1 MTTMPKAGLAL
12 RAYLAATHLIPLV
25 AGPVLARRRKRGK
38 EHETRWV
45 EKQGR
50 GLAARPDGRLI
61 WINAVGLG
69 EILSLRGLIARM
81 AAAAPDLHFLVTS
94 TTAASA
100 RVFTAQ
106 MPPSTIHQFLP
117 LDAPAYRRRFL
128 DHVRPDLCIW
138 AEQDLWPGLVFEA
151 DTRGIPQAMVAARMN
166 AASFA
171 RHGKAAGLYRD
182 LYARMALVT
191 AQDDESAAHL
201 SALGAAARVSGSLK
215 PAAPALDCDPSA
227 LRELQAAT
235 GTRFVWALA
244 PSHAADEAAAL
255 AAHQALRM
263 QMPDALLI
271 IAPRHPDRRD
281 AISAACPAPPPC
293 KSQGALPG
301 KDDPVW
307 LCDTLGD
314 LGLVYR
320 VASAVLIGGT
330 FDTTEGHNPWEAAQ
344 LDCAVLHGPR
354 VGNFTA
360 DFAALDTAGGAVAVQ
375 DAAAIAN
382 ALRDHLAAVAAKAKA
397 TAQDA
402 GRATDELAR
411 DLLALVKV
419 RHD

>member
-1 MTTMPKAGLAL
+1 MTTMPRAGWAL

-25 AGPVLARRRKRGK
+25 AGSVLARRRKRGK
-38 EHETRWV
+38 EHATRWV

-50 GLAARPDGRLI
+50 GLAARPGGRLV

-100 RVFTAQ
+100 RVFAAQ
-106 MPPSTIHQFLP
+106 MPPRTIHQFLP
-117 LDAPAYRRRFL
+117 LDAPAYRRSFL

-191 AQDDESAAHL
+191 AQDDDSAAHL
-201 SALGAAARVSGSLK
+201 TKLGAAARVSGSLK
-215 PAAPALDCDPSA
+215 PAAPALDCDPVA
-227 LRELQAAT
+227 LRDLQAAI
-235 GTRFVWALA
+235 GSRFVWAVA
-244 PSHAADEAAAL
+244 PSHPADEAAAL
-255 AAHQALRM
+255 AAHKALRV

-271 IAPRHPDRRD
+271 IALRHPDRRD
-281 AISAACPAPPPC
+281 AISAACPVLPPR

-301 KDDPVW
+301 KDDAVW

-314 LGLVYR
+314 LGLIYR
-320 VASAVLIGGT
+320 VARAVLIGGT
-330 FDTTEGHNPWEAAQ
+330 FDATEGHNPWEAAQ

-354 VGNFTA
+354 IGNFTA
-360 DFAALDTAGGAVAVQ
+360 DFAALDAAGGAIAVQ
-375 DAAAIAN
+375 DAAAIAS
-382 ALRDHLAAVAAKAKA
+382 ALRGDLAAVAGKAKA
-397 TAQDA
+397 TAQEA

-411 DLLALVKV
+411 DLLALLKA